1 MIKLLR
7 QPAGAVLAIAIFIS
21 LTLQTCSAATPS
33 FPDSARNAILS
44 LTCIAEN
51 SQTGFKY
58 NYAEN
63 IGDGR
68 GITFGI
74 IGFTSGTY
82 DGTALLLQL
91 WELAPKSP
99 LVKYL
104 PAFQSID
111 RLPHNADGLCDNT
124 AGLENFIADFEKY
137 GNDAAV
143 KQAQLDKLNELYWQ
157 PALLQAHDLG
167 LCYAISVGEI
177 YDACVNHGFD
187 GMKTLVATTT
197 TQAGGTPKTGV
208 DEKLWLNKFLD
219 VRKAVLASDPTWLQA
234 VDRIEMYRRILQ
246 SGNVNLT
253 TPFPAECYGDKFTV
267 TGVQP

>member
-1 MIKLLR
+1 MKKLLR
-7 QPAGAVLAIAIFIS
+7 HPAVAVLVMVIFMNIS
-21 LTLQTCSAATPS
+21 LPVISAAAPS
-33 FPDSARNAILS
+33 LPESARNAIMS

-82 DGTALLLQL
+82 DGTALMLHLRD
-91 WELAPKSP
+91 LAPNNP
-99 LVKYL
+99 LAKYL

-111 RLPHNADGLCDNT
+111 RLPHNAEGLCDNT
-124 AGLENFIADFEKY
+124 AGLENFIADFEKH
-137 GNDAAV
+137 GNDVAV
-143 KQAQLDKLNELYWQ
+143 KQAQSDKLNELYWQ
-157 PALLQAHDLG
+157 PALLESQALG
-167 LCYAISVGEI
+167 LRYAISVGEI
-177 YDACVNHGFD
+177 YDTCVNHGFG
-187 GMKTLVATTT
+187 GMKTLVATTI
-197 TQAGGTPKTGV
+197 TQLGGTPKTGV
-208 DEKLWLNKFLD
+208 DEKRWFNKFLD
-219 VRKAVLASDPTWLQA
+219 VRKAVLANDPTWLQA
-234 VDRIEMYRRILQ
+234 VDRIEMYCRIMQ

-253 TPFPAECYGDKFTV
+253 TPFSAECYGDKFTV